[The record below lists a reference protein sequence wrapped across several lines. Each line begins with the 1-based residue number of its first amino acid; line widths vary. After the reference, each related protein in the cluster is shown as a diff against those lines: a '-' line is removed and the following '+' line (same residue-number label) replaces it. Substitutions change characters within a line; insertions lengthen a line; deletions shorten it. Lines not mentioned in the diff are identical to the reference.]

1 MKILVADDEFYAR
14 KAIVQMVLDWDPSVT
29 VLEAEDGFA
38 AMESMA
44 NNELDLLLTDIRMP
58 GADGIQLAA
67 HLYHQNAGTMV
78 AIISGFDDFP
88 YAQEA
93 IRYKVEDY
101 LLKPMDRYELFHLL
115 DRLKAKADDL
125 RRAKQERA
133 LASCLYGHRLGEDMM
148 DLQEFPNDVLSFQIM
163 IVQVKS
169 DHREAAKQS
178 IQSTITAFGQTSI
191 IMHDNRF
198 PFRLVIWLG
207 YKQDKTND
215 VGYLR
220 KVYEA
225 VLHSL
230 IAYMDGGIKLSGISS
245 IYSDMKKLSASFD
258 EAKYHLLQ
266 NLITGNEDMRS
277 LAPIRSDFMY
287 HPASIFEWSDA
298 FRRQLSKGQYPY
310 AKNMLEEW
318 MREATSQAYSA
329 AMMQDWFNVATKA
342 INEAIDRT
350 CRDPEAN
357 FYWKPRTLYDYLSI
371 DEAYADLI
379 QLLDELERSSGNN
392 HSQLG
397 IVKEI
402 QDYVQTHYKDD
413 IHLEH
418 LAREVYFVDPGYL
431 SRLFKKRTGMGFS
444 QYVLSIRMHKARHLL
459 RHEGNLSIAEIAGEV
474 GYNESS
480 YFIQMYK
487 RHYGETPGQYR
498 NQLES
503 SRE

>member
-14 KAIVQMVLDWDPSVT
+14 KAIVQMVLDWDASVT

-38 AMESMA
+38 AMKSIA

-78 AIISGFDDFP
+78 AIISGFDDFL

-101 LLKPMDRYELFHLL
+101 LLKPMDRYELFNLL
-115 DRLKAKADDL
+115 DRLKAKADNL
-125 RRAKQERA
+125 RRAKQEKA
-133 LASCLYGHRLGEDMM
+133 LASCLYGHRLGEDTI
-148 DLQEFPNDVLSFQIM
+148 DLQEFPNDVISFQIM
-163 IVQVKS
+163 IVQVKP
-169 DHREAAKQS
+169 DYLEAAKKS
-178 IQSTITAFGQTSI
+178 IKSTITAIGQTSI
-191 IMHDNRF
+191 IMHDKRF
-198 PFRLVIWLG
+198 PFRLVIWIG
-207 YKQDKTND
+207 YQQDKTND
-215 VGYLR
+215 CDFLR

-230 IAYMDGGIKLSGISS
+230 IAFMDGGIKSSGISS
-245 IYSDMKKLSASFD
+245 IYTELKKLSASFD

-266 NLITGNEDMRS
+266 NMITGNEEMRS
-277 LAPIRSDFMY
+277 LTPIRSDFIY
-287 HPASIFEWSDA
+287 YPTSIFEWSDA

-318 MREATSQAYSA
+318 MREATRQAYSA
-329 AMMQDWFNVATKA
+329 AMMQDWFNAATKA
-342 INEAIDRT
+342 INEVMERT
-350 CRDPEAN
+350 RRDPEAN
-357 FYWKPRTLYDYLSI
+357 FYWKHRSLYDYFSI
-371 DEAYADLI
+371 DEAYSDLI
-379 QLLDELERSSGNN
+379 QLLHELEGSAGSNP
-392 HSQLG
+392 SQLG

-402 QDYVQTHYKDD
+402 QEYVQRHYKDD
-413 IHLEH
+413 IHLER
-418 LAREVYFVDPGYL
+418 LAKQVYFVDPGYL

-444 QYVLSIRMHKARHLL
+444 QYLLSIRMHKARHLL
-459 RHEGNLSIAEIAGEV
+459 RHERNLSIAEIAGAV
-474 GYNESS
+474 GYHDSS

-498 NQLES
+498 NQLDS